1 MSMDKDNTN
10 PPDGDLGLAPDSGLD
25 QDLSLDAPD
34 LEPSPAHSGPNLQM
48 SQAVKDLESL
58 DEAELSKPA
67 SLGDGPPAS
76 PGKAGPSPEARGYQW
91 FFVHLLGLLGLIAW
105 AAGAFLA
112 SLPYRWE
119 AALIA
124 LAVAVLTIPTMRTF
138 HVRTR
143 AGLAGLG
150 AALGLAVCSFYNPD
164 AQFLP
169 GVPLALVW
177 LLILA
182 ITWLWLVV
190 AVFRNES
197 LRKSRLALALSIVL
211 IYPLLA
217 PVFAILNSFVFNS
230 LPIESFDLHI
240 LNESPGFLSKS
251 TPWLVWPQAFMAF
264 LVPPLAAVFLIRD
277 QIITYRIS
285 EPGQRHLG
293 ALWLSLAGFVVLVY
307 SLLSFSPLAED
318 YPNLVSSIR
327 NMWPAASQYHR
338 SALVAQSPAVPTR
351 PSSMPPAVPP
361 VPGPEALTGPT
372 QDGQPTTT
380 VEAPSAETASAADA
394 PALTVEPSSGSAGE
408 PSAPHDAAA
417 GPPASPED
425 AGEPSAPHDDAGE
438 EAGPAAG
445 PPASPEDAGEPSAPH
460 DDAGEEADPAA
471 GPPASPEDAGEPSAP
486 HDDAGEEAGPAV
498 GDEAAGHSEW
508 PTAVQPIGTD
518 EGPSPSDQDIL
529 AAMVPNGQSQPS
541 TLTTPEF
548 DEMEEIGPIIATSL
562 EMGSGQAGF
571 VPLGDERDSGAMA
584 VLTQEAEGTLDTG
597 LADKVEALAEEN
609 RALKDRILI
618 LEAQNE
624 LLLDRIKYYDGLIS
638 NIIVPR

>member
-1 MSMDKDNTN
+1 MSMDNDNTN
-10 PPDGDLGLAPDSGLD
+10 TPDGDLGLAPDSGLD

-67 SLGDGPPAS
+67 SLGDGLTAS
-76 PGKAGPSPEARGYQW
+76 PEKAGPSPEARGYQW

-150 AALGLAVCSFYNPD
+150 AALGLAVCSFYDPD

-230 LPIESFDLHI
+230 LPIESFDLQI

-285 EPGQRHLG
+285 KPGQRHLG

-318 YPNLVSSIR
+318 YPNLANSIR

-338 SALVAQSPAVPTR
+338 SALVAQAPAVPTR

-380 VEAPSAETASAADA
+380 VEAPPAEAATASDT
-394 PALTVEPSSGSAGE
+394 PPLTMEPTSSTGNAGE

-417 GPPASPED
+417 GSPASPEGAGEQPHASPED
-425 AGEPSAPHDDAGE
+425 AGEPSAPLDDAGG
-438 EAGPAAG
+438 EAGPV
-445 PPASPEDAGEPSAPH
+445 
-460 DDAGEEADPAA
+460 
-471 GPPASPEDAGEPSAP
+471 
-486 HDDAGEEAGPAV
+486 V
-498 GDEAAGHSEW
+498 GDEAAGHSAG
-508 PTAVQPIGTD
+508 PAAVQPIGTD
-518 EGPSPSDQDIL
+518 EVPSPSDQDIL

-584 VLTQEAEGTLDTG
+584 VLTQEAEGTVDSG